1 MRSLITASIAVVFAL
16 LILPARADEAPWGK
30 VDLKA
35 AAELHEKAC
44 TGCHSRMYGKDGSQ
58 MYTRDGRQ
66 LSTKLELQKR
76 VAACNASVN
85 AGWFPEEENS
95 VAAWLNKHYYKFEN

>member
-1 MRSLITASIAVVFAL
+1 MRPLIAASIVAVLAL
-16 LILPARADEAPWGK
+16 LTLPAQADEEPWGK

-44 TGCHSRMYGKDGSQ
+44 TSCHSRMYGKDGSL

-66 LSTKLELQKR
+66 LSTKLELQQR
-76 VAACNASVN
+76 VAACNASVS